1 MTASNALCLAI
12 DICGTF
18 TDTVLVAG
26 EDSILAAAKTLTTHQ
41 NPADGAMEGAARV
54 MAHSG

>member
-1 MTASNALCLAI
+1 MCLAI